1 MSEKSK
7 ANAIDAEGKLE
18 SAYGELTGD
27 LGHQIQGK
35 AKQVQAAAMNDTDDL
50 KEGAKAIK
58 EKIRDAANQ
67 VADDLS

>member
-18 SAYGELTGD
+18 SAYGELTRD

-35 AKQVQAAAMNDTDDL
+35 AKQVQAAAMNATDDL

>member
-35 AKQVQAAAMNDTDDL
+35 AKQVQAAAMNATDDL